1 MRTGSS
7 DNTPSDYVPS
17 LTKIFCSSNPAVVQI
32 FLIKLAAIGCNE
44 DTPFSEK

>member
-17 LTKIFCSSNPAVVQI
+17 LLEIFCSSDLAIVQI
-32 FLIKLAAIGCNE
+32 FLTKLAAIGFNK
-44 DTPFSEK
+44 DPPFSNK